1 MTEIK
6 LNTNVNLDAVQ
17 QANLLS
23 TLNTLEAKT
32 ELSPLLSRSSNLT
45 VASAPVDLDAL
56 LAKMNV
62 ETSDTKEAA
71 AKTTLASA
79 FGVVIAKAEESGN
92 VSAHNM
98 EILNE
103 AKNYS
108 TQVEELGK
116 QIADLNKE
124 IKQLNQSI
132 SSGEKTVSAAQKKVD
147 QLTSKLETLQ
157 KQQAEAMKS
166 VETLQADVD
175 ELNSLI
181 DAETD
186 PTNKAQLEK
195 QLTDAESRLAKAQ
208 NNLTAIQQNVTATQT
223 QLTQAQTTL
232 GNAQADLAAKKN
244 TLAEKTQTKQDA
256 ATQKADL
263 EQKIKDKMN
272 EITDV
277 SVIRDLANALKIDVS
292 DVKNFMTEE
301 KAERSEEQEKY
312 LDKHNPLRIMQDAV
326 NNHDQEILD
335 TIASKR
341 EEKI

>member
-124 IKQLNQSI
+124 IKQLKQSI

-181 DAETD
+181 ETD